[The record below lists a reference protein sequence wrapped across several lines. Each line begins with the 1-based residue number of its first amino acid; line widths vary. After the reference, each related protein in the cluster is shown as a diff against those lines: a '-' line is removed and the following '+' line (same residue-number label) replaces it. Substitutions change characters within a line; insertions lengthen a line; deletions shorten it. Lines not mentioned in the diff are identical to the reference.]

1 MAKARAVVQVG
12 DKHFELQQ
20 FDLPRIGPDDAL
32 LRVEACGICGSDV
45 DQYDGK
51 LNGLLSLPMIPGHE
65 PVGIIEDIGV
75 EAARRWS
82 LQAGDRVAVEQIG
95 RASCRERV

>member
-12 DKHFELQQ
+12 DKQFEIQL
-20 FDLPRIGPDDAL
+20 FDVARIGPDDAL
-32 LRVEACGICGSDV
+32 MRVEACGICGSDV

-65 PVGIIEDIGV
+65 PVGIIEEIGAETTNSQLACYGV
-75 EAARRWS
+75 K
-82 LQAGDRVAVEQIG
+82 DTG
-95 RASCRERV
+95 RAVLGT

>member
-12 DKHFELQQ
+12 DKQFEMQQ

-32 LRVEACGICGSDV
+32 MRVEACGICGSDD

-51 LNGLLSLPMIPGHE
+51 LNGLLSLPMISGHE
-65 PVGIIEDIGV
+65 PVGIIEEIGA

-82 LQAGDRVAVEQIG
+82 LQAGDRVAGEHAV
-95 RASCRERV
+95 SVSLNPLL